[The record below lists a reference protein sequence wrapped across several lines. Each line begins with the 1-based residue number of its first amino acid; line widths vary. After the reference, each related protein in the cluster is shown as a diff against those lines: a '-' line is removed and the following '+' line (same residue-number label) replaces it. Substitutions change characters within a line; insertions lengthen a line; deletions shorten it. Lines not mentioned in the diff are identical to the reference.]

1 MNIISIPNHS
11 DDYKYTIIKNLYYC
25 IETLA
30 WVQNCLNVYYK
41 DELIAVKF
49 YMNLINL
56 EQKILEEIRKRHLE
70 KK

>member
-30 WVQNCLNVYYK
+30 WVQNRLNVYYK